1 MQIIR
6 TKNQKEFFMTQTTFI
21 KKLAGIF
28 LLALILCQAGYSKP
42 TPEEIKKQTSL
53 LFQAVRGKDVEM
65 AKSCIKEGADVNGI
79 EKEETNLGRVFNY
92 TPLYYAILK
101 NHEEM
106 VNLLIKS
113 KANINAVID
122 NRGDTLLMEAIRF
135 HTSSI
140 THDNKAYKLLLNAKV
155 DVDAKDKFGSTALH
169 HVVFR
174 DDPSNMNVVYDLI
187 DAGAN
192 VNATDNDGL
201 SVLEVAKLNK
211 ADIIVSILK
220 AAGAK

>member
-1 MQIIR
+1 M
-6 TKNQKEFFMTQTTFI
+6 
-21 KKLAGIF
+21 
-28 LLALILCQAGYSKP
+28 
-42 TPEEIKKQTSL
+42 
-53 LFQAVRGKDVEM
+53 
-65 AKSCIKEGADVNGI
+65 
-79 EKEETNLGRVFNY
+79 
-92 TPLYYAILK
+92 
-101 NHEEM
+101 
-106 VNLLIKS
+106 
-113 KANINAVID
+113 
-122 NRGDTLLMEAIRF
+122 
-135 HTSSI
+135 
-140 THDNKAYKLLLNAKV
+140 LNAKV